1 MSIDKNIIND
11 VVEKIKV
18 FQNTLSKSAY
28 ECHPLDSKI
37 LSLINNMNSKL
48 CNDDDYS
55 LFKQIDI
62 IKEMWGMLIEKSII
76 CLRYYD
82 EREPFKLNANKK
94 PRAYGVDQLC
104 DYFNKYSDFESML
117 YGGAKYYRDH
127 VIHVF
132 RVWLLGIRLLLKDNY
147 IENVG
152 IQGVELNQL
161 EKISIWTII
170 ALTHDLGYP
179 LEKALQIID
188 RTNSMMKTF
197 VVNPAVSMDL
207 SFTGV
212 QNSMNDFVLRLISSK
227 MKPMNNGTNEQ
238 YVARLQPKY
247 YFKFQKSLEHNKHGV
262 LSALIIYKILLYFL
276 ESDYNVNEDY
286 QFSKEDAR
294 QFYIRREILRAIA
307 SHTCSD
313 IYQLDAT
320 NFSFL
325 LIVSDDAQDWGRKS
339 ISELYT
345 INNGNRYSFKKVE
358 VKPSQDKTGLYK
370 CLISDNYEISDVD
383 LVPNLIKRFINQG
396 KSYRDI
402 FRDGQDTTNR
412 NFDFSRIT
420 GLDVNIEGDTENFI
434 YKLVVPND
442 SQAKVT
448 IEKKETLIDAN
459 DIFYKKIS
467 ADKGISKII
476 SIKGGVVFINLDDTL
491 DKYL

>member
-152 IQGVELNQL
+152 IQGVELNRL

-207 SFTGV
+207 SFTG
-212 QNSMNDFVLRLISSK
+212 
-227 MKPMNNGTNEQ
+227 
-238 YVARLQPKY
+238 
-247 YFKFQKSLEHNKHGV
+247 
-262 LSALIIYKILLYFL
+262 
-276 ESDYNVNEDY
+276 
-286 QFSKEDAR
+286 
-294 QFYIRREILRAIA
+294 
-307 SHTCSD
+307 
-313 IYQLDAT
+313 
-320 NFSFL
+320 
-325 LIVSDDAQDWGRKS
+325 
-339 ISELYT
+339 
-345 INNGNRYSFKKVE
+345 
-358 VKPSQDKTGLYK
+358 
-370 CLISDNYEISDVD
+370 
-383 LVPNLIKRFINQG
+383 
-396 KSYRDI
+396 
-402 FRDGQDTTNR
+402 
-412 NFDFSRIT
+412 
-420 GLDVNIEGDTENFI
+420 
-434 YKLVVPND
+434 
-442 SQAKVT
+442 
-448 IEKKETLIDAN
+448 
-459 DIFYKKIS
+459 
-467 ADKGISKII
+467 
-476 SIKGGVVFINLDDTL
+476 
-491 DKYL
+491 